1 MPAQKRVIVMSDRE
15 LCYFFPAKIVA
26 SSTPPPPPRRLD
38 IHFFVFIS
46 QLKEYRQL
54 TISLE
59 IKVELH
65 SLNIPTTNKPA

>member
-1 MPAQKRVIVMSDRE
+1 M
-15 LCYFFPAKIVA
+15 VA
-26 SSTPPPPPRRLD
+26 SSTPTPPPRWLD

-46 QLKEYRQL
+46 QLEKYRQL

>member
-1 MPAQKRVIVMSDRE
+1 MKKSNSHVRQRTLPFFF
-15 LCYFFPAKIVA
+15 YFPAKIVA
-26 SSTPPPPPRRLD
+26 SSTPTPPPRRLD

-46 QLKEYRQL
+46 QLKKFRQL

-65 SLNIPTTNKPA
+65 SLNIPTTNKLA